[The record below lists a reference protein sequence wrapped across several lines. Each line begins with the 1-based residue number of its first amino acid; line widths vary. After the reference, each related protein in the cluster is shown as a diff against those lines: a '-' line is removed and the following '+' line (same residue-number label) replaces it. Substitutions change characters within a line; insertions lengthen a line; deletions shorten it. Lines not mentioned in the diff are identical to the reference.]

1 MIAIPTF
8 FTRWLPLVSAAL
20 ILAGCAALPTG
31 GDRGSAV
38 DRAAAAASRGEP
50 SQASMLYEQA
60 AQASSEPRR
69 SPLYLRAAEA
79 AVAAGDG
86 ERAQQ
91 LLDQVNANSL
101 GADDE
106 ARLVSVELRA
116 DIAGLPP
123 SQALER
129 IPPPSAGASP
139 LVAARTWSLRAE
151 LLFEAGRMVDG
162 VHALVQ
168 RSVWLLEPRAVR
180 NNDERIWDRLRSA
193 QSPEQDRAALAAAD
207 AITRGWVELAGIA
220 GQVTPDRETLT
231 RDLQAW
237 EQRHPGHP
245 ATRHILPERLGY
257 QPMSSDMP
265 GDGGRG
271 ARVVGLALP
280 LSGQFEGAAGAVRD
294 GFLAGYYEESTP
306 RADVRIYDTNR
317 QRDMASVIDQAR
329 SDGVGILV
337 GPLGKEQVADLSD
350 MPRLPMPVLALN
362 YQDGADQFPGFYQFG
377 LAPEDEARAVAD
389 RAAAEGWRRAIA
401 LVPEGEWGQRV
412 LGAFEEAFYYAGGD
426 LADYATYDTS
436 QNDHADPI
444 KRVLKYTGVR
454 EGEARE
460 VATGPDGEPIEQGR
474 RQDVDFVFLAAQPS
488 HARLIR
494 TQLRFYRA
502 SQLPVLATSHAY
514 TGQVDPDRDIDL
526 NGLMF
531 ADMPW
536 VLSRED
542 VPRLA
547 QIAERW
553 PDDADRYPRL
563 FAMGLDAWRLAA
575 RIRAGE
581 MRAGDLF
588 EGATG
593 ELYLEPDGQIRRR
606 LEWGRFSR
614 GKPTPIEPAR
624 PDDRFIPVNAGPS
637 GT

>member
-1 MIAIPTF
+1 MIAIPTL
-8 FTRWLPLVSAAL
+8 FTRWLPLLSAVF
-20 ILAGCAALPTG
+20 ILAGCAALPNG
-31 GDRGSAV
+31 GGRGGPV

-50 SQASMLYEQA
+50 SQASVLYEQA
-60 AQASSEPRR
+60 AQAASEPRR

-79 AVAAGDG
+79 AVEAGDG
-86 ERAQQ
+86 ARAQQ
-91 LLDQVNANSL
+91 MLNQVDANTL

-106 ARLVSVELRA
+106 ARLVSVKLRA
-116 DIAGLPP
+116 EVAGLSPAE
-123 SQALER
+123 ALER
-129 IPPPSAGASP
+129 IAPPSAGASP

-151 LLFEAGRMVDG
+151 LLFEAGRTIDG

-168 RSVWLLEPRAVR
+168 RSVWLLEPRAIRR
-180 NNDERIWDRLRSA
+180 NNERIWERLRAA
-193 QSPEQDRAALAAAD
+193 QSPERDRAALASAD
-207 AITRGWVELAGIA
+207 SITRGWVELAGIA
-220 GQVTPDRETLT
+220 GQVTPDRDTLT

-257 QPMSSDMP
+257 QPMSPDIP
-265 GDGGRG
+265 GAGGRG

-280 LSGQFEGAAGAVRD
+280 LSGQFAAAAGAVRD

-317 QRDMASVIDQAR
+317 QRNVAATIDQAR
-329 SDGVGILV
+329 ADGVGILV
-337 GPLGKEQVADLSD
+337 GPLGKAQVADLTGI
-350 MPRLPMPVLALN
+350 PQLPMPVLALN
-362 YQDGADQFPGFYQFG
+362 YQDNADQFPGFYQFG
-377 LAPEDEARAVAD
+377 LAPEDEARAVAH
-389 RAAAEGWRRAIA
+389 RATAEGWRRAIA
-401 LVPEGEWGQRV
+401 LVPDGEWGQRV
-412 LGAFEEAFYYAGGD
+412 LGAFEQALHYAGGE
-426 LADYATYDTS
+426 LVDYATYDTS
-436 QNDHADPI
+436 QNDHAEPI
-444 KRVLKYTGVR
+444 KRVLRYTGVR
-454 EGEARE
+454 EEQARE
-460 VATGPDGEPIEQGR
+460 VATNADGEPIERGR
-474 RQDVDFVFLAAQPS
+474 RQDVDFVFLAAQPN

-502 SQLPVLATSHAY
+502 ARLPVLATSHAY

-526 NGLMF
+526 NGLLF

-547 QIAERW
+547 QIAARW
-553 PDDADRYPRL
+553 PEDADRYPRL
-563 FAMGLDAWRLAA
+563 FGMGLDAWRLAA

-606 LEWGRFSR
+606 LDWGKFSG
-614 GKPTPIEPAR
+614 GKPTPIEPAQ
-624 PDDRFIPVNAGPS
+624 PDHGFIPVDARQS

>member
-1 MIAIPTF
+1 MIAIPTPL
-8 FTRWLPLVSAAL
+8 TRWLPLVTAAF

-31 GDRGSAV
+31 GDRGGPV

-50 SQASMLYEQA
+50 SQASVLYEQA

-91 LLDQVNANSL
+91 LLDQVDANSL
-101 GADDE
+101 GAEDE
-106 ARLVSVELRA
+106 ARLVTAELRA
-116 DIAGLPP
+116 EVAGLPP
-123 SQALER
+123 AQALEH
-129 IPPPSAGASP
+129 ITPPSAGASP

-151 LLFEAGRMVDG
+151 LLFEAGRIVDG

-180 NNDERIWDRLRSA
+180 NNDERIWDRLRAA
-193 QSPEQDRAALAAAD
+193 QSPEQDRSALAGAD

-220 GQVTPDRETLT
+220 GQVTPDREALT

-257 QPMSSDMP
+257 QPMSPDMP

-306 RADVRIYDTNR
+306 RADVRVYDTNR
-317 QRDMASVIDQAR
+317 QRDMAAVIDQAR

-337 GPLGKEQVADLSD
+337 GPLGKEQVTDLAE

-362 YQDGADQFPGFYQFG
+362 YRDGADQFPGFYQFG

-401 LVPEGEWGQRV
+401 LVPDGDWGQRV
-412 LGAFEEAFYYAGGD
+412 LGAFEEALYYAGGN
-426 LADYATYDTS
+426 LVDYATYDTS
-436 QNDHADPI
+436 QNDHAEPI

-454 EGEARE
+454 EGQARE
-460 VATGPDGEPIEQGR
+460 VATGPDGEPIERGR

-502 SQLPVLATSHAY
+502 SRLPVLATSHAF

-536 VLSRED
+536 VLSRRD

-606 LEWGRFSR
+606 LDWGKFSR
-614 GKPTPIEPAR
+614 GKPKPIEPAR
-624 PDDRFIPVNAGPS
+624 PNDGFIPVNAGQN

>member
-8 FTRWLPLVSAAL
+8 FTRWLPLIPAAF

-31 GDRGSAV
+31 GDRGGPV

-50 SQASMLYEQA
+50 SQASVLYEQA
-60 AQASSEPRR
+60 AQAASEPRR

-79 AVAAGDG
+79 AVEAGDG
-86 ERAQQ
+86 ARAQQ
-91 LLDQVNANSL
+91 MLNQVNANSL

-116 DIAGLPP
+116 EVAGLSPAE
-123 SQALER
+123 ALDR
-129 IPPPSAGASP
+129 ISPPSAGASP

-151 LLFEAGRMVDG
+151 LLFEAGRTIDG

-168 RSVWLLEPRAVR
+168 RSVWLLEPRAIR
-180 NNDERIWDRLRSA
+180 RNDERIWERLRAA
-193 QSPEQDRAALAAAD
+193 QSPAQDRAALAAAD

-220 GQVTPDRETLT
+220 GQVTPDRDTLT

-245 ATRHILPERLGY
+245 ATRHILPEQLGY
-257 QPMSSDMP
+257 QPMSPDMP
-265 GDGGRG
+265 GAGGRG

-294 GFLAGYYEESTP
+294 GFLAGYYEESAP

-317 QRDMASVIDQAR
+317 QRNVAATIDQAR
-329 SDGVGILV
+329 ADGVGILV
-337 GPLGKEQVADLSD
+337 GPLGKAQVADLTGV
-350 MPRLPMPVLALN
+350 PQLPMPVLALN
-362 YQDGADQFPGFYQFG
+362 YQDNADQFPGFYQFG

-401 LVPEGEWGQRV
+401 LVPDGDWGQRV

-426 LADYATYDTS
+426 LVDYATYDTS
-436 QNDHADPI
+436 QNDHAEPI
-444 KRVLKYTGVR
+444 KRVLRYTGVR
-454 EGEARE
+454 EGQARE
-460 VATGPDGEPIEQGR
+460 VATNADGEPVEQGR
-474 RQDVDFVFLAAQPS
+474 RQDVDFVFLAAQPN

-502 SQLPVLATSHAY
+502 TSLPVLATSHAY

-536 VLSRED
+536 VLARDD
-542 VPRLA
+542 VPRLSA
-547 QIAERW
+547 IAERW

-593 ELYLEPDGQIRRR
+593 ALYLEPDGQIRRR
-606 LEWGRFSR
+606 LNWGEFSR

-624 PDDRFIPVNAGPS
+624 PENGFIPLDAGQS
-637 GT
+637 GS